1 MGSSA
6 KLVLGVVFH
15 YTMFGLVAISVKR
28 TGYVSSFCFRGPY
41 VATEAVN
48 DSKVRIM
55 ERNDNN
61 LWKAVLERERKY
73 IIGETYGHLLT
84 SSSFAS

>member
-1 MGSSA
+1 MGCSA

-15 YTMFGLVAISVKR
+15 YTVFGLVAISVKS

-41 VATEAVN
+41 VATEAVK

-55 ERNDNN
+55 ERKDNN
-61 LWKAVLERERKY
+61 LWKAVLERERS
-73 IIGETYGHLLT
+73 ILSVRPTVTY
-84 SSSFAS
+84 